1 MKRQQSKDR
10 QGKERK
16 GKARQGRARTGKARK
31 GSKESNEAF
40 DVILEA
46 IVCRVKGSSFI
57 YIYILWLTTIHSGI

>member
-16 GKARQGRARTGKARK
+16 GKARQGKARTGKARK

-46 IVCRVKGSSFI
+46 IVCRVKGSGGNVAGKRS
-57 YIYILWLTTIHSGI
+57 TRNDNEH